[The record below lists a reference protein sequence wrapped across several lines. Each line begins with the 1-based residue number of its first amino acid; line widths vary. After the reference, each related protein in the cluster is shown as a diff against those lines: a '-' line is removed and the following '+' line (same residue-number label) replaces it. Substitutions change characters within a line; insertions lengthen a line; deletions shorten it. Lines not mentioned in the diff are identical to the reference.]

1 MAKIRTAAYP
11 IYSASEV
18 AILAYDLTGSER
30 RARNWQSS
38 APFDVFVKQCD
49 FTGVSNSLRAMTPVT
64 NLEATECPGYNDQ
77 ATVLQ
82 STIPPLAN
90 PITNPEP
97 LVQTFLR
104 AGSGTSC
111 FMSRNA
117 VDVTNRRLRYEPD
130 RWWIHVGA
138 SGESASIA
146 GTATDFLVVG
156 GISVCGQVSGPSVS
170 ARLRARV
177 LPFEGTVASH
187 AIAVGT
193 RITARPPRRSERAV
207 FPHSAVALSI

>member
-1 MAKIRTAAYP
+1 M
-11 IYSASEV
+11 
-18 AILAYDLTGSER
+18 
-30 RARNWQSS
+30 
-38 APFDVFVKQCD
+38 FVKQCD

-82 STIPPLAN
+82 STILPLAN

-138 SGESASIA
+138 SGESASIPERPL
-146 GTATDFLVVG
+146 TSLS
-156 GISVCGQVSGPSVS
+156 SVASPYA
-170 ARLRARV
+170 ARFQAFGLGAAPRARV
-177 LPFEGTVASH
+177 
-187 AIAVGT
+187 
-193 RITARPPRRSERAV
+193 
-207 FPHSAVALSI
+207 